1 MVPWCWKYAL
11 KKVRMGLITY
21 EVESH
26 LVDESGDIVDIE
38 EKIIII
44 EALQKLPVGNCG
56 DGGGCEYKSC

>member
-44 EALQKLPVGNCG
+44 EALQKASSL
-56 DGGGCEYKSC
+56 